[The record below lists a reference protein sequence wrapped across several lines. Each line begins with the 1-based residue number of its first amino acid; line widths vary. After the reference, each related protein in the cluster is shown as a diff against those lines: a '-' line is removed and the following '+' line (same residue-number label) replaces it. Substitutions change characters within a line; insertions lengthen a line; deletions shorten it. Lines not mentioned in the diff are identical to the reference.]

1 MLLTMIINNIQELYT
16 FIPNKLFGQLRDI
29 SKNSIFS
36 KTLNLEFSHNEIFTY
51 QNFKRLEM

>member
-1 MLLTMIINNIQELYT
+1 MIINNIQELYT
-16 FIPNKLFGQLRDI
+16 FIPNKFFGQLRDI

>member
-1 MLLTMIINNIQELYT
+1 MIITNIQELYT